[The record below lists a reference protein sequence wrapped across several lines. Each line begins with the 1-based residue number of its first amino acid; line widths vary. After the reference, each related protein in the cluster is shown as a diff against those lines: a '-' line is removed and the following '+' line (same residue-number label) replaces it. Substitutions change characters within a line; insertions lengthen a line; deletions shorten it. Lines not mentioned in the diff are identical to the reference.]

1 MLLKFT
7 KMHGAGNDFVVI
19 DGVHQ
24 TMELQPEQLR
34 LLADRHFGVGC
45 DQILLVEKAANKE
58 ADFRYRIFNADG
70 GEVEQCGNGARCFL
84 RFVHEHKLT
93 SKREIVVETRSGLI
107 SPRLE
112 QDGRVT
118 VNMGAPVFNP
128 ARIPF
133 KGGSGEVSEPLEVAG
148 RTLDISAL
156 SMGNPHAV
164 QLVEDIETAPVN
176 ELGPLIEHH
185 PRFPQRVNAGFMQVM
200 DRHSVRL
207 RVYERGAGETLSCGT
222 GACAAVV
229 AGIRR
234 GLLVAPVNVATR
246 GGMLTIAWAG
256 EGEPVLMTGPAITV
270 FTGEINL

>member
-7 KMHGAGNDFVVI
+7 KMHGAGNDFVML
-19 DGVHQ
+19 DGMHQ
-24 TMELQPEQLR
+24 SIELSPEQLR

-45 DQILLVEKAANKE
+45 DQILLVEKPGNKE

-84 RFVHEHKLT
+84 RFVHDQHLT

-118 VNMGAPVFNP
+118 VNMGAPIFEP

-133 KGGSGEVSEPLEVAG
+133 QGGSGTASEPLEVAG
-148 RTLDISAL
+148 ETLDISAL

-164 QLVEDIETAPVN
+164 QLVDNIEQARVN

-200 DRHSVRL
+200 NRNNLRL

-234 GLLVAPVNVATR
+234 GLLDSPVNVATR
-246 GGMLTIAWAG
+246 GGVLTIAW
-256 EGEPVLMTGPAITV
+256 EGDGAPVLMTGPAITV
-270 FTGEINL
+270 FSGEINL